1 MKRFLLLML
10 ITLTL
15 VSCVKR
21 ERVMN
26 EYEVLL
32 PTKDTM
38 YVNAWYYDC
47 SIATFTNSKTY
58 VFYDTKRDE
67 IIRIHNP
74 IYIRE
79 VKKKRK

>member
-1 MKRFLLLML
+1 MKKNLLLIL
-10 ITLTL
+10 TALTL
-15 VSCVKR
+15 VACVKR
-21 ERVMN
+21 ERVTN

-47 SIATFTNSKTY
+47 SIGTFTSDKTY
-58 VFYDTKRDE
+58 VFWDTKHVE

-74 IYIRE
+74 IYVRE
-79 VKKKRK
+79 IKKVE